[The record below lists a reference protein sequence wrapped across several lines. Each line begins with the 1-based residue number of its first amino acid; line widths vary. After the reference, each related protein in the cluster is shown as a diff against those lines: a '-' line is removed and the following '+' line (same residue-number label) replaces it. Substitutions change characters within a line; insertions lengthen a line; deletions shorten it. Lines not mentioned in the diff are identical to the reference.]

1 MLVGM
6 SLRGRMAD
14 MVLSVH
20 CRRLEGNGPG
30 TGDEREQHQ
39 RKLIKGDC
47 GVALSVSIGSAKSA
61 AAGTKR

>member
-20 CRRLEGNGPG
+20 CRKLKGDGSG
-30 TGDEREQHQ
+30 TVEEREQHQ
-39 RKLIKGDC
+39 RKLLKGDC
-47 GVALSVSIGSAKSA
+47 GVALSVSIGSARSA
-61 AAGTKR
+61 AAGT